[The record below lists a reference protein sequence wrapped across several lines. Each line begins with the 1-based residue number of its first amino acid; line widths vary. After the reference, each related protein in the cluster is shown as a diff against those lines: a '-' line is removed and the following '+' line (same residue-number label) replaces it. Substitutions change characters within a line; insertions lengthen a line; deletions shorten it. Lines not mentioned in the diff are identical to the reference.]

1 MKKELKLD
9 KETLRQN
16 GCVDSLQM
24 SDALCH
30 KVVIS
35 NGPRPCMWI
44 ASRGT
49 VWLGNHLWKAIA
61 FGFLLCLISEN
72 VLLGMFL
79 AFINGGLLGWR

>member
-1 MKKELKLD
+1 MD
-9 KETLRQN
+9 KETLWQN

-49 VWLGNHLWKAIA
+49 FWLGNHLWKAIA
-61 FGFLLCLISEN
+61 FGFPSLSH
-72 VLLGMFL
+72 FL
-79 AFINGGLLGWR
+79 KCFVGDVSSIY